1 MSDLIRQARA
11 AYGPELD
18 RMTQEAGKIK
28 QEYVACGGDPSHVYS
43 PERMEEFERGGAD
56 ALSASAPM
64 TRDDGSIAG
73 PYVPT
78 EMALANNLVEERA
91 VPAVLAGLLNGVET
105 VSSGVDQASGAGFAI
120 GRAPDGR
127 VVRLD
132 A

>member
-11 AYGPELD
+11 AYGPDLD
-18 RMTQEAGKIK
+18 RMMAEAGQIK
-28 QEYVACGGDPSHVYS
+28 QEYVACGGDPDHVYS
-43 PERMEEFERGGAD
+43 PERMQEFERGGSD
-56 ALSASAPM
+56 ALFASDPM
-64 TRDDGSIAG
+64 TREDGSIAA

-91 VPAVLAGLLNGVET
+91 VPAVLAGLLSGVDT
-105 VSSGVDQASGAGFAI
+105 VSSGVDQASGAGFAV